1 MLGARRFTAKGI
13 TSHITQRQ
21 GIPSARF
28 SMASLHTRGGDG
40 SDEGLTDIG
49 GGGKGGKGESVE
61 EGVVSWRER

>member
-1 MLGARRFTAKGI
+1 
-13 TSHITQRQ
+13 
-21 GIPSARF
+21 
-28 SMASLHTRGGDG
+28 MASLHTRGGDG